1 MNPID
6 HLVWAAADLDEGMAA
21 VAQLLGVV
29 PVRGGVH
36 PGGGTR
42 NALVS
47 FGARCYLEIIA
58 PDPAQDV
65 RDTPAEWMG
74 KLARP
79 GLVTWA
85 AGVRNLESLLPK
97 ARQLGVRTSGV
108 LAMSRKTVAGET
120 LRWKVLRLSRHG
132 LGPVIPF
139 FIDWLDS
146 PHPSAGLDAACS
158 FKGLSVAHPKA
169 EEVRRIFEAFEIDA
183 ELAANGHVSISAR
196 VACPKGKVTLAPAEP
211 LPPAWRD

>member
-6 HLVWAAADLDEGMAA
+6 HLVWAAADLDDGMAA
-21 VAQLLGVV
+21 IEHMLGVV
-29 PVRGGVH
+29 PLQGGVH

-47 FGARCYLEIIA
+47 LGGQCYLEIIA
-58 PDPAQDV
+58 PDPRQNAL
-65 RDTPAEWMG
+65 DTPATWMG
-74 KLARP
+74 QLERP

-85 AGVRNLESLLPK
+85 VGVRDLDRLLPK
-97 ARQLGVRTSGV
+97 ARLLGIRTSGV
-108 LAMSRKTVAGET
+108 LTMSRKTVGGEV
-120 LRWKVLRLSRHG
+120 LRWNVLRLSRHG

-146 PHPSAGLDAACS
+146 HHPSMGNDAACDLN
-158 FKGLSVAHPKA
+158 GLSISHPRT
-169 EEVRRIFEAFEIDA
+169 EEVLRIFDAFEIDA
-183 ELAANGHVSISAR
+183 ELNASGRISISAR
-196 VACPKGKVTLAPAEP
+196 IACPKGQVTLAPADP

>member
-21 VAQLLGVV
+21 VARLLGAV

-42 NALVS
+42 NALLS
-47 FGARCYLEIIA
+47 LGARCYLEIIA
-58 PDPAQDV
+58 PDPAQEV

-85 AGVRNLESLLPK
+85 VGVRNLERLLPR
-97 ARQLGVRTSGV
+97 AQQLGVRTSGV
-108 LAMSRKTVAGET
+108 FAMSRRTVAGEM

-146 PHPSAGLDAACS
+146 PHPSTGLDATCG

-169 EEVRRIFEAFEIDA
+169 EEVRRIFDAFEIDA
-183 ELAANGHVSISAR
+183 ELATGEVVSISAR
-196 VACPKGKVTLAPAEP
+196 VACPKGEVALTPAEP